1 MWTEEQSMSA
11 PTLSGVRQLL
21 NAPVMHS
28 HLAILD
34 GIGTKL
40 LPESPACEPV
50 HWDYQN
56 VIRP

>member
-1 MWTEEQSMSA
+1 MSA
-11 PTLSGVRQLL
+11 PTLSGARQLR
-21 NAPVMHS
+21 NAPLEHS
-28 HLAILD
+28 HLANLD